1 MGLTS
6 GPTFFCFSICHLHV
20 GPKSWSARDARRER
34 REQVRR
40 VVVARS
46 IATYRPRRFQVPTSC
61 RRRPAR
67 VHSPYTRNR
76 SSEDF
81 PHGHSAQPRGGPTML
96 LRRPV
101 ASASARPACRAMPS
115 STSPRDAGGRCRCAP
130 VRNVRHLSCPCRP
143 HRRRPPSTGLVDRS
157 VMATK
162 HLPIARALINW
173 QMSIPNLYI
182 GRPDMAL
189 DTVHRPRSTG

>member
-6 GPTFFCFSICHLHV
+6 GPTFFYFSICHLHV

-101 ASASARPACRAMPS
+101 ASASARPARRAMPS

-130 VRNVRHLSCPCRP
+130 VRNVRHLSCPC
-143 HRRRPPSTGLVDRS
+143 
-157 VMATK
+157 ATTQA
-162 HLPIARALINW
+162 PT
-173 QMSIPNLYI
+173 
-182 GRPDMAL
+182 
-189 DTVHRPRSTG
+189 TVHRTRQSIGDGDQTSTHCARIDQLANVHSKFIY